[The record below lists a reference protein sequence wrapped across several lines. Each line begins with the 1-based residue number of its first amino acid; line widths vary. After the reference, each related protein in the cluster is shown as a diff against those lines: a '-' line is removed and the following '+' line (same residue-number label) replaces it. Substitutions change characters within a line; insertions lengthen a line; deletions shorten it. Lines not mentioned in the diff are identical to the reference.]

1 MERVPPQNIEAE
13 QSVLGSMLIDRDAI
27 ITAAEML
34 KPSDFYRDGHQKI
47 FTAMLALAER
57 NEPVDLITLAEE
69 LEQQKQLEAI
79 GGLPYLTTLANLVPT
94 AANIG
99 YYAKIVQEK
108 AVLRA
113 MIHAATGIVS
123 RCFEANEPLEEIIDE
138 AEKTIFEISQRSTP
152 QGFASMKD
160 LLKSAFDNIDKLWG
174 NKGGVT
180 GVPTGF
186 HDLDSITCGL
196 QNSDLIIIA
205 ARPSMG
211 KTTLALNIAQHI
223 AVNEKLPVAIFSLE
237 MSKEQLVQRML
248 CAQADLDAQRLR
260 RGYLKDE
267 DYPKLTRAAGPLAEA
282 PLFIDDTAALSVME
296 MRAKARRLKAEHGL
310 AAIFIDYLQLMR
322 GSGRFENRQQEISGI
337 SRSLKALAK
346 ELEVPVVALSQ
357 LSRAV
362 EQREKKRPILSDL
375 LESGGIEANADV
387 VAFIYREGYYNPN
400 MENRHQTEIIIAK
413 QRNGPVGT
421 INLYFK
427 ESHNKFLNI
436 TTEHAEQAG

>member
-152 QGFASMKD
+152 QGFACMND
-160 LLKSAFDNIDKLWG
+160 LLESAFDNIDKLWG

-211 KTTLALNIAQHI
+211 
-223 AVNEKLPVAIFSLE
+223 
-237 MSKEQLVQRML
+237 
-248 CAQADLDAQRLR
+248 
-260 RGYLKDE
+260 
-267 DYPKLTRAAGPLAEA
+267 
-282 PLFIDDTAALSVME
+282 
-296 MRAKARRLKAEHGL
+296 
-310 AAIFIDYLQLMR
+310 
-322 GSGRFENRQQEISGI
+322 
-337 SRSLKALAK
+337 
-346 ELEVPVVALSQ
+346 
-357 LSRAV
+357 
-362 EQREKKRPILSDL
+362 
-375 LESGGIEANADV
+375 
-387 VAFIYREGYYNPN
+387 
-400 MENRHQTEIIIAK
+400 
-413 QRNGPVGT
+413 
-421 INLYFK
+421 
-427 ESHNKFLNI
+427 
-436 TTEHAEQAG
+436 